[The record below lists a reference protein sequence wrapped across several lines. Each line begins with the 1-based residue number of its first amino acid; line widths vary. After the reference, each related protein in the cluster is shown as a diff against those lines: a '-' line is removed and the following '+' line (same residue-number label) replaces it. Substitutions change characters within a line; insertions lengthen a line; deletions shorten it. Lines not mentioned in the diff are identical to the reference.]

1 MAYLHSTVVEDMPFA
16 LHGWKEK
23 ILAGIGG
30 SITAYDIGKKK
41 LLKKAEVKGLHSPV
55 SAIFS

>member
-1 MAYLHSTVVEDMPFA
+1 MPFA

-41 LLKKAEVKGLHSPV
+41 LLKKA
-55 SAIFS
+55 